1 MIGKIFPKSDGSF
14 KNRLRYIFGCTK
26 HDHEISMI
34 KTMHSNCLSPD
45 PLPGIRLG
53 SEVMLKDMIQE
64 FDQVGAFRKQS
75 LDSDKPIKPVYHAML
90 SLRPGE
96 SLTDEQ
102 WQLAIRKYVADL
114 GFSDSN
120 KYVAVMHR
128 DKDHEHVHIVANR
141 IKFEEGF
148 GMVKDSNERTA
159 SLESVSEI
167 EDMFGLHKAPKPKD
181 TWGTSIT
188 HAELQASIKDNDMPL
203 KHKMIAKIAGAIEA
217 TRSADGD
224 IFDLVRLLRQQK
236 VYLHLTLN
244 DSGQPKGV
252 AYEYNGK
259 VISGRQLKRSRLTW
273 QKITQQEG
281 ISYDPETIRELQT
294 EIARRDQEEH
304 ARIVRFYFY
313 EFFNKKQRIYVRYTA
328 KQIELIKLIE
338 AVLKILNIIFGG
350 GFTARRCEPAKYF
363 IDYETSKPLDFRKQI
378 ELSSKTIGGAERP
391 FFYGANK

>member
-1 MIGKIFPKSDGSF
+1 MIGKIFPKSSGGF

-34 KTMHSNCLSPD
+34 KTMDSNCLSSD
-45 PLPGIRLG
+45 PLPGILAG
-53 SEVMLKDMIQE
+53 SEDMLKEMIQE
-64 FDQVGAFRKQS
+64 FDQVEAFRKQS

-102 WQLAIRKYVADL
+102 WQLAIRKYVKDL
-114 GFSDSN
+114 GFGESN

-141 IKFEEGF
+141 IKFEDGF
-148 GMVKDSNERTA
+148 GMVKDSNERTV
-159 SLESVSEI
+159 SLNSVSDI
-167 EDMFGLHKAPKPKD
+167 EDMFGLVKAPKPSQ

-217 TRSADGD
+217 TRAVDGD
-224 IFDLVRLLRQQK
+224 IFDLAHRLRQKK

-244 DSGQPKGV
+244 DAGQPKGI
-252 AYEYNGK
+252 AYEHAGK

-273 QKITQQEG
+273 NKLITQEG
-281 ISYDPETIRELQT
+281 IHYEPETISELQT

-304 ARIVRFYFY
+304 DRIVRLYYY
-313 EFFNKKQRIYVRYTA
+313 EFYTKKQRIFVKLNA
-328 KQIELIKLIE
+328 KQVEIKKLIE
-338 AVLKILNIIFGG
+338 AILKIIDMIFGG
-350 GFTARRCEPAKYF
+350 GFSVRRSGPVKNF
-363 IDYETSKPLDFRKQI
+363 IEFNASKPLDYHKQI
-378 ELSSKTIGGAERP
+378 ELSL
-391 FFYGANK
+391 

>member
-1 MIGKIFPKSDGSF
+1 
-14 KNRLRYIFGCTK
+14 
-26 HDHEISMI
+26 MI
-34 KTMHSNCLSPD
+34 KTMDSNCLSPD
-45 PLPGIRLG
+45 PLPGIQNG
-53 SEVMLKDMIQE
+53 SEVMLKEMIQE
-64 FDQVGAFRKQS
+64 FDQVEAFRKQS
-75 LDSDKPIKPVYHAML
+75 LDSEKAIKPVFHAML

-96 SLTDEQ
+96 SLTDDQ
-102 WQLAIRKYVADL
+102 WQVAIRKYVADL
-114 GFSDSN
+114 GFGDSN

-141 IKFEEGF
+141 IRFEDGF
-148 GMVKDSNERTA
+148 AMVKDSNERTV
-159 SLESVSEI
+159 SINSVSAI

-188 HAELQASIKDNDMPL
+188 HAELQASIQDNDMPL

-217 TRSADGD
+217 TRNSDGD

-244 DSGQPKGV
+244 DAGQPKGI
-252 AYEYNGK
+252 AYEHAGK

-273 QKITQQEG
+273 QKLTQQEG

-294 EIARRDQEEH
+294 EIARRDQEDH
-304 ARIVRFYFY
+304 SRIVRFYFY

-338 AVLKILNIIFGG
+338 AVLKILDIIFGG
-350 GFTARRCEPAKYF
+350 GSTARRCEPVKYF
-363 IDYETSKPLDFRKQI
+363 IDYDISKPLDFRKQI
-378 ELSSKTIGGAERP
+378 ELPMQTMGETERP
-391 FFYGANK
+391 FF